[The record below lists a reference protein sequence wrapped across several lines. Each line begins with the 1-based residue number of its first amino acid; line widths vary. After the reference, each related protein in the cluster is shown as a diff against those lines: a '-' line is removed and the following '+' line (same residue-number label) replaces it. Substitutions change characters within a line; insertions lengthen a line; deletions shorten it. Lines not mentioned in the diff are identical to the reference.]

1 MIVSRHRKSI
11 DSFAVLIFLLWFS
24 VGSVNMLC
32 AQGRSIPQDIKA
44 EISQNDQQVA
54 KYTGEGNMTEA
65 AGFLNR
71 SAYLLQTRGF
81 NNEAAEYYEKVLEI
95 NQQLDNKAA
104 IQRVSNTLGGIYL
117 DLENYDKAIQ
127 HFQKALLL
135 SKQFRQQAESVS
147 CLTNIALA
155 QQGLNRHKEAITTL
169 EEAISVSKDL
179 NDLKL
184 LRRCYG
190 LAYDS
195 YDKTGNSN
203 KSREYFELYST
214 LDKEIKRQ
222 EMDRVKVTA
231 ESEVNKAHAAKQMTE
246 EELKINKEQLKLTS
260 DSLVAVEQLTREQR
274 LELDLRQSRIE
285 KKEAEIKIE
294 KMKRFQITALLLGTL
309 LFSGVLIYLL
319 YMNIRSKRKINEQ
332 KNLLEV
338 QHKNITASIRYAK
351 TIQQAILPDL
361 LAIKKYFDVFILYQP
376 KDIVSGDFYWF
387 REVQTR
393 APEEKSLLLAVVD
406 CTGHGVPGAFM
417 SMIGN
422 RLLNEIVY
430 ERKIDD
436 PKEILDIMN
445 TEIRSALRQEQTDNN
460 DGMDISLCRFIKK
473 DDGEVHLTYAGAKR
487 NMHIIKKERK
497 EVTKLKGDRVSIGG
511 SGDNKERV
519 MFRNQEMQLS
529 KGDHLYLSTDGIVD
543 QNGPDRSR
551 FGTNRL
557 EEILFKY
564 SRFSMEEQ
572 EYSIRQEIERFRQ
585 NEDQR
590 DDITLLGIKII

>member
-1 MIVSRHRKSI
+1 
-11 DSFAVLIFLLWFS
+11 
-24 VGSVNMLC
+24 
-32 AQGRSIPQDIKA
+32 
-44 EISQNDQQVA
+44 
-54 KYTGEGNMTEA
+54 
-65 AGFLNR
+65 LNR

-81 NNEAAEYYEKVLEI
+81 NHEAADYYSKVLEI
-95 NQQLDNKAA
+95 NLQLNNQAA
-104 IQRVSNTLGGIYL
+104 VQRVSNTLGGIYL
-117 DLENYDKAIQ
+117 DLENYDKAVQ
-127 HFQKALLL
+127 SFQKALLL
-135 SKQFRQQAESVS
+135 SKQFRQKAESAS

-155 QQGLNRHKEAITTL
+155 QQGLNKHKEAVSTL
-169 EEAISVSKDL
+169 EEAISIAKDL

-195 YDKTGNSN
+195 YDKTGNSD

-214 LDKEIKRQ
+214 LDKEIKKQ
-222 EMDRVKVTA
+222 EMESVKVTA
-231 ESEVNKAHAAKQMTE
+231 ESEVNKAQAAKQMSE
-246 EELKINKEQLKLTS
+246 EELKIKKEQLKVTS
-260 DSLVAVEQLTREQR
+260 DSLVAAEELTREQR
-274 LELDLRQSRIE
+274 LELELRQSQIE
-285 KKEAEIKIE
+285 KKEAEIRIE
-294 KMKRFQITALLLGTL
+294 KMKRFQITAWLLGAL

-319 YMNIRSKRKINEQ
+319 YLNIRSKRKINEQ
-332 KNLLEV
+332 KNLLEM
-338 QHKNITASIRYAK
+338 QNKNITASIRYAK

-361 LAIKKYFDVFILYQP
+361 SAIKKYFDVFVLYHP

-387 REVQTR
+387 HENQTETSGGKR
-393 APEEKSLLLAVVD
+393 LLLAVVD

-436 PKEILDIMN
+436 PKEILDILN

-460 DGMDISLCRFIKK
+460 DGMDISLCRFVLQAS
-473 DDGEVHLTYAGAKR
+473 GEVFLTYAGAKR
-487 NMHIIKKERK
+487 NMQIIKKERK
-497 EVTKLKGDRVSIGG
+497 EVIKLKGDRISIGG
-511 SGDNKERV
+511 AGDSKDNIA
-519 MFRNQEMQLS
+519 FRDQEMQLS

-551 FGTNRL
+551 FGSNRL

-590 DDITLLGIKII
+590 DDITLLGIKIL